1 MARLVN
7 DSRIFAAWRGGGRQ
21 RTMISFL
28 EMVQRYPIGAKVS
41 LPGDGRENGKE
52 QEIVG
57 YEYYNGTGF
66 LVFGDR
72 ERVNV
77 DQLLGE
83 RREKLY

>member
-1 MARLVN
+1 
-7 DSRIFAAWRGGGRQ
+7 
-21 RTMISFL
+21 MISFL

-41 LPGDGRENGKE
+41 LPKGQSGP

-66 LVFGDR
+66 LVFGNE

-77 DQLLGE
+77 DQLMGE
-83 RREKLY
+83 KRPKLY